1 MKVTP
6 WEDVASGF
14 RRVRPSNPAPD
25 GSEESLFS
33 LLLKVEARLRA
44 GIKDDSQYGLGRH
57 RSSKRKFSSRS
68 ISSNLSR
75 YIE

>member
-6 WEDVASGF
+6 WEDFLTGSA
-14 RRVRPSNPAPD
+14 RVRLSKPAPD
-25 GSEESLFS
+25 GSQESLFS

-44 GIKDDSQYGLGRH
+44 GIKDDSRNGLGRH
-57 RSSKRKFSSRS
+57 RSSKTK
-68 ISSNLSR
+68 ISSHPISNNLSR

>member
-6 WEDVASGF
+6 WEDVLSGSA
-14 RRVRPSNPAPD
+14 RVRLSNPAPD
-25 GSEESLFS
+25 GLEESLFS
-33 LLLKVEARLRA
+33 RLLKVESRLRV
-44 GIKDDSQYGLGRH
+44 GTKHDSQHGLGRYK
-57 RSSKRKFSSRS
+57 SSKRKVSQRS

>member
-6 WEDVASGF
+6 WEDVLSGSA
-14 RRVRPSNPAPD
+14 RVRLSNPARE

-33 LLLKVEARLRA
+33 LLVKVENRLRA
-44 GIKDDSQYGLGRH
+44 GIKDDGQSGSGR
-57 RSSKRKFSSRS
+57 RKSSKAKIFTRS

-75 YIE
+75 YVE

>member
-6 WEDVASGF
+6 WEDVLSGSA
-14 RRVRPSNPAPD
+14 RVHLSNPAPD

-33 LLLKVEARLRA
+33 LLLKVETRLRV
-44 GIKDDSQYGLGRH
+44 GTKDDSQHGLGRYK
-57 RSSKRKFSSRS
+57 SSKRKVPRHS
-68 ISSNLSR
+68 ISGNLSR